1 MWVIYT
7 CITEKDSD
15 EKKRYEMK
23 LNNWLQKHK
32 ELQEQVEMGNSP
44 ALKEQEVCCRTE
56 ELNTVGN
63 GWNKDKTKRCPLLG

>member
-1 MWVIYT
+1 
-7 CITEKDSD
+7 
-15 EKKRYEMK
+15 MK

-56 ELNTVGN
+56 ELNTVGQWVEQ
-63 GWNKDKTKRCPLLG
+63 GQDKEMPITGLGMNVHQSSVTS